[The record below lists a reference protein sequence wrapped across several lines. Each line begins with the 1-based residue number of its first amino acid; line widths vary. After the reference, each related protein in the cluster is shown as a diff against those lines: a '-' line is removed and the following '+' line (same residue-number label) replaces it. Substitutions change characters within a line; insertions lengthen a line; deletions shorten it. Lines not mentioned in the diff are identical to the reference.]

1 MSVNTNSNDATGQG
15 LSEVREEIDG
25 LDRQIFELLMAR
37 SALIDRVKRSK
48 TGASL
53 PFRPDRETAQMKRLI
68 EWHHQSDANM
78 PIEGLIAIWRQIIGS
93 SIAQQGGMTIMTCP
107 ATHNI
112 AQAHFGASL
121 EYLEYNSVIAAIEGV
136 EPDKTVMVADIESLE
151 TWIEPMPS
159 EMKIVARLPAIGPV
173 QAVCLAYLQVE
184 PQADDVIVIFGA
196 DLPAEAQVIHRYA
209 NGDLA
214 EISADIALDATK
226 YRVLGRYA
234 NITDSAR
241 QSQ

>member
-1 MSVNTNSNDATGQG
+1 
-15 LSEVREEIDG
+15 
-25 LDRQIFELLMAR
+25 
-37 SALIDRVKRSK
+37 
-48 TGASL
+48 
-53 PFRPDRETAQMKRLI
+53 
-68 EWHHQSDANM
+68 
-78 PIEGLIAIWRQIIGS
+78 
-93 SIAQQGGMTIMTCP
+93 
-107 ATHNI
+107 
-112 AQAHFGASL
+112 
-121 EYLEYNSVIAAIEGV
+121 
-136 EPDKTVMVADIESLE
+136 MVADIESLE
-151 TWIEPMPS
+151 TWIEPMPQ

-209 NGDLA
+209 NGNLA